1 MKRNLLLIILIYSLI
16 SAVTI
21 IFFNGT
27 ADDGD
32 SIMHFLYARFA
43 PLHLALYFDHWAK
56 PLYVFLAS
64 PFAQFGFNGVK
75 IFNAS
80 VSLCAIVFTYLSA
93 EKLGF
98 KNSLI
103 SALFLIVSPGYYIL
117 TFSGLTEPLFALVLI
132 LSVYLFIN
140 KKLLVSLILLSFLPF
155 VRSEGMILCGVFA
168 IFLVYKKMYR
178 YLPLL
183 LVGHIIYSIAGYLV
197 YHDLLWVFTQNPY
210 STLQH
215 VYGSGTL
222 FHFAD
227 QLQYI
232 TGLPLY
238 ILFWVGTLACIL
250 NLRNFRYDAFFYFI
264 VIGGFFAFF
273 IAHSLFWYLGIFG
286 SMGLNRVLV
295 CVMPFCALIALK
307 GFNLLEGIL
316 NRKIR
321 VSVQSLVIAC
331 LVIFPFTAN
340 HAAINFSKTMKLT
353 EKQKAALKISKKI
366 KAQLNQHSV
375 YCSYPYWIM
384 TSDID
389 VFKENSLGR
398 IIPENIA
405 MAKSG
410 DFILWDNWYV
420 DMGNNKIRDSILNNP
435 HFQVIRRV
443 KNEQGNDMLIVFRKR

>member
-1 MKRNLLLIILIYSLI
+1 M
-16 SAVTI
+16 
-21 IFFNGT
+21 
-27 ADDGD
+27 
-32 SIMHFLYARFA
+32 
-43 PLHLALYFDHWAK
+43 
-56 PLYVFLAS
+56 
-64 PFAQFGFNGVK
+64 
-75 IFNAS
+75 
-80 VSLCAIVFTYLSA
+80 
-93 EKLGF
+93 
-98 KNSLI
+98 
-103 SALFLIVSPGYYIL
+103 
-117 TFSGLTEPLFALVLI
+117 
-132 LSVYLFIN
+132 
-140 KKLLVSLILLSFLPF
+140 
-155 VRSEGMILCGVFA
+155 
-168 IFLVYKKMYR
+168 
-178 YLPLL
+178 
-183 LVGHIIYSIAGYLV
+183 
-197 YHDLLWVFTQNPY
+197 
-210 STLQH
+210 
-215 VYGSGTL
+215 
-222 FHFAD
+222 
-227 QLQYI
+227 
-232 TGLPLY
+232 
-238 ILFWVGTLACIL
+238 GTLACIL

-321 VSVQSLVIAC
+321 VSVQFLVIAC

-443 KNEQGNDMLIVFRKR
+443 KDEQRNDMLIVFRKR